1 MLSSRYF
8 KTMDKKMKVTRVF
21 IMLCIGLLFTH
32 HAVAADIIGLWK
44 AHDDKGKP
52 TGYIRISE
60 DGAIYTGV
68 VEKGL
73 ESDKEEKFC
82 TACEGER
89 KGQRLIGMT
98 IIKGVV
104 AKGDNS
110 YLGTEILDPLSGN
123 TYRVK
128 LKLDDSGQLLKVR
141 GYVGISLFGRTQI
154 WKRAENGQ

>member
-1 MLSSRYF
+1 MS
-8 KTMDKKMKVTRVF
+8 VCRVAIVLMMGF
-21 IMLCIGLLFTH
+21 CFPFNVL
-32 HAVAADIIGLWK
+32 AADITGLWK

-60 DGAIYTGV
+60 ESAIYIGI

-73 ESDKEEKFC
+73 ASDKEEKFC
-82 TACEGER
+82 TACKGER

-128 LKLDDSGQLLKVR
+128 LKLDNSGQLLEVR